1 MRFVGPGVLVAAF
14 VLSFDLNVAFGQTW
28 QPPSEADRAIDNL
41 HPRMRRDTL
50 PPTSAFLVSRT

>member
-1 MRFVGPGVLVAAF
+1 LINRKLAEAVTAAQDVL
-14 VLSFDLNVAFGQTW
+14 DGW
-28 QPPSEADRAIDNL
+28 RRPPSEADRAIDNL